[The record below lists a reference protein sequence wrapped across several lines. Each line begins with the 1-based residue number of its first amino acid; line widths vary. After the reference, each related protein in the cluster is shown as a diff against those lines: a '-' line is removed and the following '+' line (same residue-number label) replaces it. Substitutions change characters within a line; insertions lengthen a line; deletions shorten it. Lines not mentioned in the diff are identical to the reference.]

1 VKFLPV
7 LFLLVANGVFL
18 AAATVFTWDSIREKE
33 RRAVKVGFAAILAM
47 IVLGVIILLFPGLRW
62 FAGILLGIFILIFLL
77 LLIPGGSNPRAK
89 EGTEGYI
96 VGEVGRVDERDIV
109 FARNRSLPPG
119 SEVYKRYYQMHP
131 EREERDAKR
140 RAAGGPLGRL
150 GSIDGE
156 HHPNLAMLKGTFH
169 MPFSLGQKEK
179 VEPSPEPTALPIDPT
194 EATERIKGF
203 ARHLGADLVGV
214 CRVDPRWAYSHR
226 GEIFF
231 DNWDDWG
238 KEIPL
243 PLPFA
248 IVMAE
253 EMDAELVRGAPH
265 TPSVV
270 ESGVNYAKG
279 AYISTIVAN
288 FIAHLGYPAIAHHLR
303 HYDLV
308 LVPLAVDAGLGEL
321 GRFGY
326 LITEE
331 FGPRV
336 RLSAVTTSL
345 PMVPDK
351 PVDLGV
357 QGFCAWCLKCADTC
371 PSASIPKGGK
381 VVFNGMEKWKLDE
394 ETCFGYWAKV
404 GTDCNI
410 CMAVCPYSR
419 PNRSIHRLTR
429 WMVVKSPLARV
440 LFPYVDNI
448 VYGRKWHSGT
458 VPSWI
463 DYPMQKGA

>member
-1 VKFLPV
+1 MLLPI
-7 LFLLVANGVFL
+7 LLLANGVFL
-18 AAATVFTWDSIREKE
+18 AGAVVFTWDSLREKE
-33 RRAVKVGFAAILAM
+33 QRAVKVGFGGILSM
-47 IVLGVIILLFPGLRW
+47 VVLGTLILLFPGVRPVVAIL
-62 FAGILLGIFILIFLL
+62 FALLILLFLL
-77 LLIPGGSNPRAK
+77 LLIPARSNPQTLK
-89 EGTEGYI
+89 GTEGYI
-96 VGEVGRVDERDIV
+96 VGEIGRVDERDIV

-119 SEVYKRYYQMHP
+119 SEVYKRYYEMHP

-140 RAAGGPLGRL
+140 RAAGGPLGKP

-169 MPFSLGQKEK
+169 LPLYLGQKEK
-179 VEPSPEPTALPIDPT
+179 VEPSPEPSPVPIDPK

-214 CRVDPRWAYSHR
+214 CRVGPHWAYSNR

-238 KEIPL
+238 KEIPP

-265 TPSVV
+265 TSSVV
-270 ESGVNYAKG
+270 ESGMNYAKG
-279 AYISTIVAN
+279 AYITTILAN
-288 FIAHLGYPAIAHHLR
+288 FIAHLGYPAVAHHLR

-308 LVPLAVDAGLGEL
+308 LVPVAVDAGLGEL

-326 LITEE
+326 LITE
-331 FGPRV
+331 
-336 RLSAVTTSL
+336 
-345 PMVPDK
+345 
-351 PVDLGV
+351 
-357 QGFCAWCLKCADTC
+357 GFWCLKCADTC

-381 VVFNGMEKWKLDE
+381 VVFNGVEKWKLEE

-419 PNRSIHRLTR
+419 PNRSFHRLTR
-429 WMVVKSPLARV
+429 YMVAKSPIARA

-448 VYGRKWHSGT
+448 VYGREWRSGP

-463 DYPMQKGA
+463 DYSEGKEAQGII

>member
-1 VKFLPV
+1 MM
-7 LFLLVANGVFL
+7 FLLILLLANGVFL
-18 AAATVFTWDSIREKE
+18 AAAVIFTWDSFREKE
-33 RRAVKVGFAAILAM
+33 QRAIKVGFGGILSMVLLGAA
-47 IVLGVIILLFPGLRW
+47 ILLFPGYRW
-62 FAGILLGIFILIFLL
+62 LVAIFFAILILLFLL
-77 LLIPGGSNPRAK
+77 FLIPGKSNPQALK
-89 EGTEGYI
+89 GTEGYI
-96 VGEVGRVDERDIV
+96 AGEVKRVDERDIV

-140 RAAGGPLGRL
+140 RAAGGPLGRP

-169 MPFSLGQKEK
+169 VPLYLGQKEK
-179 VEPSPEPTALPIDPT
+179 VEPSPEPSPLAIDPE

-231 DNWDDWG
+231 DNWGDWG
-238 KEIPL
+238 KEIPP

-279 AYISTIVAN
+279 AYITTILAN

-308 LVPLAVDAGLGEL
+308 LVPVAVDAGLGEL

-345 PMVPDK
+345 PLVPDK

-357 QGFCAWCLKCADTC
+357 QKFCARCLKCADTC

-381 VVFNGMEKWKLDE
+381 VIFNGVEKWKLEE
-394 ETCFGYWAKV
+394 ETCFGYWATI

-410 CMAVCPYSR
+410 CMGVCPYSR
-419 PNRSIHRLTR
+419 PNQSIHRLTR
-429 WMVVKSPLARV
+429 WMVAKSPIARV

-448 VYGRKWHSGT
+448 VYGREWRSGR
-458 VPSWI
+458 VPPWI
-463 DYPMQKGA
+463 DCSKGKQA

>member
-1 VKFLPV
+1 M
-7 LFLLVANGVFL
+7 FLLILLLANGVFL
-18 AAATVFTWDSIREKE
+18 AAAVIFTWDSFREKE
-33 RRAVKVGFAAILAM
+33 QRAIKVGFGGILSMVLLGAA
-47 IVLGVIILLFPGLRW
+47 ILLFPGYRW
-62 FAGILLGIFILIFLL
+62 LVAIFFAILILLFLL
-77 LLIPGGSNPRAK
+77 FLIPGKSNPQALK
-89 EGTEGYI
+89 GTEGYI
-96 VGEVGRVDERDIV
+96 AGEVKRVDERDIV

-140 RAAGGPLGRL
+140 RAAGGPLGRP

-169 MPFSLGQKEK
+169 MPLYLGQKEK
-179 VEPSPEPTALPIDPT
+179 VEPSPEPSTLAIDPE

-231 DNWDDWG
+231 DNWGDWG
-238 KEIPL
+238 KEIPP

-248 IVMAE
+248 VVLAE

-279 AYISTIVAN
+279 AYITTILAN

-308 LVPLAVDAGLGEL
+308 LVPVAVDAGLGEL

-345 PMVPDK
+345 PLVPDK

-357 QGFCAWCLKCADTC
+357 QKFCARCLKCADTC
-371 PSASIPKGGK
+371 PSTSIPKGGK
-381 VVFNGMEKWKLDE
+381 EVFNGVEKWKLDE
-394 ETCFGYWAKV
+394 ETCFGYWATI

-410 CMAVCPYSR
+410 CMGVCPYSR
-419 PNRSIHRLTR
+419 PNQSIHRLTR
-429 WMVVKSPLARV
+429 WMVAKSPIARV

-448 VYGRKWHSGT
+448 VYGREWRSGR
-458 VPSWI
+458 VPPWI
-463 DYPMQKGA
+463 DCSKGKQA

>member
-1 VKFLPV
+1 MFSPV
-7 LFLLVANGVFL
+7 LLLVNGVFL
-18 AAATVFTWDSIREKE
+18 AAAVVFTWDSIREKE
-33 RRAVKVGFAAILAM
+33 QRAVKAGFGGILSM
-47 IVLGVIILLFPGLRW
+47 MVLGGIILLFPGLRW
-62 FAGILLGIFILIFLL
+62 WAAILFAILILTFLL
-77 LLIPGGSNPRAK
+77 LLIPGGSNPRALK
-89 EGTEGYI
+89 GPEGYI
-96 VGEVGRVDERDIV
+96 VGEVERVDERDIV

-119 SEVYKRYYQMHP
+119 SEVYKCYYQMHP

-140 RAAGGPLGRL
+140 RAAGGPLGRP

-169 MPFSLGQKEK
+169 TPLYLGQKER
-179 VEPSPEPTALPIDPT
+179 VEPSPEPSTIPLPLDPE

-214 CRVDPRWAYSHR
+214 CRVDARWAYSHR

-231 DNWDDWG
+231 GNWDDWG
-238 KEIPL
+238 KEIPP
-243 PLPFA
+243 PLPFGV
-248 IVMAE
+248 VMAE

-279 AYISTIVAN
+279 AYISTILAN

-308 LVPLAVDAGLGEL
+308 LVPMAVDAGLGEL

-345 PMVPDK
+345 PLVPDI

-357 QGFCAWCLKCADTC
+357 QKFCARCLKCANTC

-381 VVFNGMEKWKLDE
+381 VVF
-394 ETCFGYWAKV
+394 
-404 GTDCNI
+404 
-410 CMAVCPYSR
+410 
-419 PNRSIHRLTR
+419 
-429 WMVVKSPLARV
+429 
-440 LFPYVDNI
+440 
-448 VYGRKWHSGT
+448 
-458 VPSWI
+458 
-463 DYPMQKGA
+463 

>member
-1 VKFLPV
+1 MFLAI
-7 LFLLVANGVFL
+7 LMLVNGVFL
-18 AAATVFTWDSIREKE
+18 AAAVAFTWDSVKE
-33 RRAVKVGFAAILAM
+33 HEWRAIKVGFGGVLCM
-47 IVLGVIILLFPGLRW
+47 VVLGVVILLMPGLRW
-62 FAGILLGIFILIFLL
+62 FIAIILGALILLFFLC
-77 LLIPGGSNPRAK
+77 LIPGRSNPRALK
-89 EGTEGYI
+89 GSQRY
-96 VGEVGRVDERDIV
+96 VVKNVQRFDERDIV

-119 SEVYKRYYQMHP
+119 SAVYKRYYQMHP

-140 RAAGGPLGRL
+140 RAAGGPLGRI
-150 GSIDGE
+150 GSIDDE
-156 HHPNLAMLKGTFH
+156 HRPNIAMLKGTFH
-169 MPFSLGQKEK
+169 LPPSLGQKES
-179 VEPSPEPTALPIDPT
+179 VEPPPAPSAFPMDPS

-214 CRVDPRWAYSHR
+214 CRLDPCWAYSHR

-248 IVMAE
+248 IVIAV
-253 EMDAELVRGAPH
+253 EMEAELVRGAPH

-279 AYISTIVAN
+279 AYISTILAN
-288 FIAHLGYPAIAHHLR
+288 FIAQLGYPAVANHLR

-308 LVPLAVDAGLGEL
+308 LVPVAVDAGLGEL

-326 LITEE
+326 LITKE

-336 RLSAVTTSL
+336 RLAAVTTSL
-345 PMVPDK
+345 PLVPDK
-351 PVDLGV
+351 PVDLGA
-357 QGFCAWCLKCADTC
+357 QEFCARCLKCADTC
-371 PSASIPKGGK
+371 PSTSIPRGEK
-381 VVFNGMEKWKLDE
+381 VVFNGVEKWKLDE
-394 ETCFGYWAKV
+394 EGCFGYWGKV

-410 CMAVCPYSR
+410 CMGVCPYSR
-419 PNRSIHRLTR
+419 PNRSLHRLTR
-429 WMVVKSPLARV
+429 WMVAKSPLARA
-440 LFPYVDNI
+440 LFPYIDNI
-448 VYGRKWHSGT
+448 VYGRKWLSGR

-463 DYPMQKGA
+463 DYAGKKSG

>member
-1 VKFLPV
+1 M
-7 LFLLVANGVFL
+7 FLLILLLGNGVFL
-18 AAATVFTWDSIREKE
+18 AATVIFTWDSFRENE
-33 RRAVKVGFAAILAM
+33 QRAFRVGLGGISVM
-47 IVLGVIILLFPGLRW
+47 ITLGVATLLIPGVRW
-62 FAGILLGIFILIFLL
+62 FVAMLFALLILIFLL
-77 LLIPGGSNPRAK
+77 LLIPVRPNPRALK
-89 EGTEGYI
+89 GTEGYV
-96 VGEVGRVDERDIV
+96 VGEGERVDERDIV
-109 FARNRSLPPG
+109 FARNRSLRPG
-119 SEVYKRYYQMHP
+119 SEAYKRYYQMHP
-131 EREERDAKR
+131 EKEESDAQR
-140 RAAGGPLGRL
+140 RAVGGPLGRP

-169 MPFSLGQKEK
+169 LPFYLGQKEK
-179 VEPSPEPTALPIDPT
+179 VEPSPEPSALSIDPE

-203 ARHLGADLVGV
+203 ALHLGADLVGI
-214 CRVDPRWAYSHR
+214 CRVNPRWAYSHR

-231 DNWDDWG
+231 GNWDDWG
-238 KEIPL
+238 KEIPP

-253 EMDAELVRGAPH
+253 EMDADLVRGAPH

-279 AYISTIVAN
+279 AYITTILAN

-345 PMVPDK
+345 PLVPDK

-357 QGFCAWCLKCADTC
+357 QGFCAWCLKCAETC

-381 VVFNGMEKWKLDE
+381 MVFNGVEKWKLDE
-394 ETCFGYWAKV
+394 ESCFGYWAQV

-419 PNRSIHRLTR
+419 PNQSFHRLTR
-429 WMVVKSPLARV
+429 WMVARSVLAQA

-448 VYGRKWHSGT
+448 VYGSRWHSGR
-458 VPSWI
+458 VPPWI
-463 DYPMQKGA
+463 EYPRGKEES

>member
-1 VKFLPV
+1 
-7 LFLLVANGVFL
+7 
-18 AAATVFTWDSIREKE
+18 
-33 RRAVKVGFAAILAM
+33 
-47 IVLGVIILLFPGLRW
+47 
-62 FAGILLGIFILIFLL
+62 
-77 LLIPGGSNPRAK
+77 
-89 EGTEGYI
+89 
-96 VGEVGRVDERDIV
+96 
-109 FARNRSLPPG
+109 
-119 SEVYKRYYQMHP
+119 
-131 EREERDAKR
+131 
-140 RAAGGPLGRL
+140 
-150 GSIDGE
+150 
-156 HHPNLAMLKGTFH
+156 MLKGTFH
-169 MPFSLGQKEK
+169 MPLYLGQKEK
-179 VEPSPEPTALPIDPT
+179 VQPPPEASPISINPK
-194 EATERIKGF
+194 EATERVKGF

-238 KEIPL
+238 KEIPP

-248 IVMAE
+248 IVVAE

-265 TPSVV
+265 TSSVV
-270 ESGVNYAKG
+270 ESGMNYAKG
-279 AYISTIVAN
+279 AYITTILAH
-288 FIAHLGYPAIAHHLR
+288 FIAHLGYPAVAHHLR

-308 LVPLAVDAGLGEL
+308 LVPLAVDAGIGEL

-336 RLSAVTTSL
+336 RLSGVTTSL
-345 PMVPDK
+345 PLVPDQ

-357 QGFCAWCLKCADTC
+357 QGFCARCLKCADTC
-371 PSASIPKGGK
+371 PSTSIPKGGK
-381 VVFNGMEKWKLDE
+381 VAFNGVEKWKLDE

-419 PNRSIHRLTR
+419 PNRSFHRVTR
-429 WMVVKSPLARV
+429 WMVAKSPIARA

-448 VYGRKWHSGT
+448 VYGRKWHPGP
-458 VPSWI
+458 VPPWI
-463 DYPMQKGA
+463 DYAMRKGA